1 MGVVARTAAEM
12 PGMQVRAAEILLAA
26 HLRCSSHPILSSPA
40 LPYTQQPN
48 ATTPCIVI
56 STLLSLHQLTGADD
70 QKTPADWDA
79 AAGWEARLGT
89 AGGTTLSWRIRR
101 DDLEP
106 SMERIP
112 AISTA
117 M

>member
-12 PGMQVRAAEILLAA
+12 PGMQVCAAKILLAA
-26 HLRCSSHPILSSPA
+26 HLRCSSHPILPSPA
-40 LPYTQQPN
+40 LPYTQHPN
-48 ATTPCIVI
+48 APILCIAI
-56 STLLSLHQLTGADD
+56 SILLSLHQLTGADD

-79 AAGWEARLGT
+79 AAGWEAQLGI

-106 SMERIP
+106 SVERIP